1 MDSET
6 RRAVGDD
13 EVVIPELVDRVEYQA
28 AELARLQVELDEVRG
43 DREKLETELAIARR
57 WVQVLAR
64 EVELADLLLKEARP
78 LTFRIEH
85 PAPRAPAAQ
94 PR

>member
-28 AELARLQVELDEVRG
+28 AELARLQVELDKVHG
-43 DREKLETELAIARR
+43 DREKLKTELAIARR

-78 LTFRIEH
+78 LSFRIQH
-85 PAPRAPAAQ
+85 PARRAPVAQ

>member
-43 DREKLETELAIARR
+43 DREKLKTELAIARR

-78 LTFRIEH
+78 LSFRIRH
-85 PAPRAPAAQ
+85 PARRAPVAQ

>member
-43 DREKLETELAIARR
+43 DRERSSLPICCSRR
-57 WVQVLAR
+57 R
-64 EVELADLLLKEARP
+64 DL
-78 LTFRIEH
+78 
-85 PAPRAPAAQ
+85 
-94 PR
+94 